1 VDAYAEACADE
12 FGGAA
17 PSDWMTQHT
26 DYSVEEKT
34 MRKITAG
41 LFISLDGVVEA
52 PDQWH
57 FPYFNDE
64 MGAAVDATLGAADT
78 VLFGRKTYDSFA
90 GAWPERETAG
100 EEDAG
105 LAKALGDARKIVVSN
120 QKLEFTWRNSEQ
132 LEGDFVEAVTALKNE
147 PGANI
152 ALSGSVSVVRQ
163 LLAAGLLDELHLL
176 VHPIAV
182 RKGMRLFDEN
192 ESPIPLRLISSE
204 TFKTG
209 VLNLVYG
216 PAEST
221 GDATYE
227 DAKVHL
233 AQPEQ

>member
-1 VDAYAEACADE
+1 
-12 FGGAA
+12 
-17 PSDWMTQHT
+17 
-26 DYSVEEKT
+26 

-57 FPYFNDE
+57 FYFNDQ
-64 MGAAVDATLGAADT
+64 MGAAVDATLGASDT

-105 LAKALGDARKIVVSN
+105 LAKALGDARKIVVSS
-120 QKLEFTWRNSEQ
+120 QELEFTWRNSEQ
-132 LEGDFVEAVTALKNE
+132 LEGDLVEAVRALKNE

-152 ALSGSVSVVRQ
+152 AMSGSISVVRQ

-182 RKGMRLFDEN
+182 RKGMRLFDEG
-192 ESPIPLRLISSE
+192 ETSTPLRLISSE
-204 TFKTG
+204 TFETG
-209 VLNLVYG
+209 VLNLVYA
-216 PAEST
+216 PVEST

-227 DAKVHL
+227 DAKAHL
-233 AQPEQ
+233 PVPEE

>member
-1 VDAYAEACADE
+1 V
-12 FGGAA
+12 
-17 PSDWMTQHT
+17 
-26 DYSVEEKT
+26 
-34 MRKITAG
+34 RKITAG
-41 LFISLDGVVEA
+41 LFIALDGVVEA

-105 LAKALGDARKIVVSN
+105 LAKKLGDVRKIVVSSE
-120 QKLEFTWRNSEQ
+120 KLEFTWRNSEQ
-132 LEGDFVEAVTALKNE
+132 LEGDLVEAVTALKNE
-147 PGANI
+147 PGGNI
-152 ALSGSVSVVRQ
+152 GMSGSVSVVRQ
-163 LLAAGLLDELHLL
+163 LLAAGLVDELHLL

-182 RKGMRLFDEN
+182 RKGMRLFDDGE
-192 ESPIPLRLISSE
+192 PIPLRLISSK
-204 TFKTG
+204 TFETG

-216 PAEST
+216 PAGST
-221 GDATYE
+221 GEATYE
-227 DAKVHL
+227 DAKAHL

>member
-1 VDAYAEACADE
+1 
-12 FGGAA
+12 
-17 PSDWMTQHT
+17 
-26 DYSVEEKT
+26 
-34 MRKITAG
+34 MRKIIAG

-57 FPYFNDE
+57 FPYFNEE

-100 EEDAG
+100 EEDAP
-105 LAKALGDARKIVVSN
+105 LAKTLGDARKIVVSN
-120 QKLEFTWRNSEQ
+120 QQLAFTWRNSEQ
-132 LEGDFVEAVTALKNE
+132 LQGDLIEAVTALKNE
-147 PGANI
+147 PGDATI
-152 ALSGSVSVVRQ
+152 GMSGSVSVVRQ

-182 RKGMRLFDEN
+182 RKGMRLFDEG
-192 ESPIPLRLISSE
+192 EPPIPLKLISSQ

-209 VLNLVYG
+209 VLNLVYA
-216 PAEST
+216 PAESA
-221 GDATYE
+221 GSATYE

-233 AQPEQ
+233 SQPDQ

>member
-1 VDAYAEACADE
+1 
-12 FGGAA
+12 
-17 PSDWMTQHT
+17 
-26 DYSVEEKT
+26 

-57 FPYFNDE
+57 FPYFNEE

-90 GAWPERETAG
+90 GAWPEREAAG
-100 EEDAG
+100 GEDAG

-132 LEGDFVEAVTALKNE
+132 LEGDLVEAVTALKNE

-163 LLAAGLLDELHLL
+163 LLGAGLLDELHLL

-182 RKGMRLFDEN
+182 RKGMRLFDEG
-192 ESPIPLRLISSE
+192 ETPMPLRLISSE

-209 VLNLVYG
+209 VLNLVYE
-216 PAEST
+216 PAASV
-221 GDATYE
+221 GNASYE
-227 DAKVHL
+227 EAKVHL
-233 AQPEQ
+233 SQPEQ

>member
-1 VDAYAEACADE
+1 
-12 FGGAA
+12 
-17 PSDWMTQHT
+17 
-26 DYSVEEKT
+26 

-57 FPYFNDE
+57 FPYFNEE

-90 GAWPERETAG
+90 GAWPEREAAG
-100 EEDAG
+100 GEDAG
-105 LAKALGDARKIVVSN
+105 FAKTLGDARKIVVSN

-132 LEGDFVEAVTALKNE
+132 LEGDLVEAVTALKNE
-147 PGANI
+147 PGGNI
-152 ALSGSVSVVRQ
+152 ALSGSVSVARQ

-182 RKGMRLFDEN
+182 RKGMRLFDEA
-192 ESPIPLRLISSE
+192 ETPFPLKLISSE

-216 PAEST
+216 PAESS
-221 GDATYE
+221 GDATYD

-233 AQPEQ
+233 PQPEQ